1 MSMFI
6 LMAGLHLPN
15 ILLQLVYQVHNA
27 PVACLWTEQ
36 DSITSRSGLANSE
49 FHETDTGFR

>member
-1 MSMFI
+1 MFI
-6 LMAGLHLPN
+6 LMADLHLPN

-36 DSITSRSGLANSE
+36 NNIKSHSGLGNSE
-49 FHETDTGFR
+49 FHETDTGFG